1 MITTIQ
7 DSNNSILEMID
18 SIELAATIVIVLSG
32 LIGLVFAL
40 IQRKLVANVVYYFEL
55 RDDGL
60 G

>member
-1 MITTIQ
+1 M
-7 DSNNSILEMID
+7 MD

-40 IQRKLVANVVYYFEL
+40 IQRKIVSNVVYYFEFWS
-55 RDDGL
+55 DGL